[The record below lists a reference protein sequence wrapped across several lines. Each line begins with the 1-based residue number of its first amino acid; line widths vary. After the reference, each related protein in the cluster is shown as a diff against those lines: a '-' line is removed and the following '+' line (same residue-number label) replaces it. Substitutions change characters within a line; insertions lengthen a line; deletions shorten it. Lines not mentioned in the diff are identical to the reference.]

1 MVCQNLYGKA
11 EMKDY
16 RVSATE
22 ELNRWSNKLAAYAS
36 QLRRDRRENLQRL
49 TVVSCALKQCR
60 NSLKAKYEERQRRLA
75 SVRST
80 LLTQLIPIAP
90 SFNESNEPVSL
101 ADSMR
106 ESRRK
111 RAMYRFDL
119 EDFQL
124 EKCFGNCSAESGCK
138 DCSRKSALENLSV
151 SIDPKSA
158 KNISSLNVYI
168 FDKVCNESSRKRHS
182 VDDTMDEL
190 DRFLRCPES
199 KIRKL

>member
-1 MVCQNLYGKA
+1 MVCQNVYGKS
-11 EMKDY
+11 ELQDHL
-16 RVSATE
+16 VSTTE
-22 ELNRWSNKLAAYAS
+22 KLNRWANKLAAYAS
-36 QLRRDRRENLQRL
+36 QLRRDRKENLQRL

-60 NSLKAKYEERQRRLA
+60 NTLKAKYEERQRRLA

-80 LLTQLIPIAP
+80 LLTQMIPIAP
-90 SFNESNEPVSL
+90 SFNESNESVSL

-111 RAMYRFDL
+111 RAIYRFDL

-138 DCSRKSALENLSV
+138 DCSRKSVLENLSV
-151 SIDPKSA
+151 LIDPKSA
-158 KNISSLNVYI
+158 KNISSLKLCI
-168 FDKVCNESSRKRHS
+168 LDKVRNESSRKRHS
-182 VDDTMDEL
+182 VDDTMAEL
-190 DRFLRCPES
+190 DRFLKCPES